1 MPAKQVRSIC
11 FTHNNY
17 AEGDLEKVQAWDAVK
32 YGVIGKEVG
41 ESGTP
46 HLQGYLQFKKRLSLK
61 KVSDTL
67 HAFFNARAHTEA
79 AKATPSKNFE
89 YCSKDGDFVEWGEK
103 PKMGRRMD
111 LEAAYDDAR
120 SDIRMVE
127 VADRHKSAFIRYHRG
142 IERVRQ
148 LHNEEKAEDFRFV
161 EVVVH
166 SGPTG
171 CGKTRN
177 AMTVEE
183 GARKPYKIQGDQL
196 QWWDGYE
203 GQEVIVIDE
212 YANNVPITVMLGL
225 LDGYK
230 LRLPVKGG
238 FTYARW
244 TQVQITTN
252 LKQEQLH
259 DQAKDEHREAL
270 WRRITLW
277 KSYWSSESNPWLKA
291 AESSTPA
298 QRREPVEAS
307 VLGRRKRPVLD
318 EMEEEAHHDK
328 KARYDEGFFWEK

>member
-1 MPAKQVRSIC
+1 M
-11 FTHNNY
+11 TLNNY
-17 AEGDLEKVQAWDAVK
+17 TEGDLEKIKALSIFS
-32 YGVIGKEVG
+32 YGCIGKEVG

-46 HLQGYLQFKKRLSLK
+46 HLQGYLQLK
-61 KVSDTL
+61 KQSRIASVTKAIKD
-67 HAFFNARAHTEA
+67 AVGKAPHTEP
-79 AKATPSKNFE
+79 AKGNHAQNLE
-89 YCSKDGDFVEWGEK
+89 YCSKDGDVEEWGEPRTQGK
-103 PKMGRRMD
+103 RMD
-111 LEAAYDDAR
+111 LESAYKDAR
-120 SDIRMVE
+120 SDMRMID
-127 VADRHKSAFIRYHRG
+127 VADRNKSAFIRYHRG

-161 EVVVH
+161 ETVVH

-177 AMTVEE
+177 AMTVAE
-183 GARKPYKIQGDQL
+183 GERKPYKIQGDQL
-196 QWWDGYE
+196 KWWDGYE
-203 GQEVIVIDE
+203 GQDVIVIDE

-244 TQVQITTN
+244 TKVQITTN
-252 LKQEQLH
+252 LKRDQLH

-277 KSYWSSESNPWLKA
+277 KSYWSSEDNPWLKA

-298 QRREPVEAS
+298 QRREPVKDS
-307 VLGRRKRPVLD
+307 VLGRRKGPVLD
-318 EMEEEAHHDK
+318 EMEEESHPDK
-328 KARYDEGFFWEK
+328 KFRYNDDFIW